1 MRRLVC
7 CMAAFVLLLGFG
19 MPGWSFAGEL
29 AYPTRQI
36 TYMVTFD
43 PGGQSDVEA
52 RRQQPLLERSLGQRV
67 VITYKPG
74 GGGALGWAEM
84 VRGRPDGYVIT
95 GINLPQI
102 SILPLLQDVGFQ
114 TDQILPVALFHRTPM
129 LVVVRKDSPFKTV
142 KEFIE
147 AAKKNPGK
155 IKMAATGTNGLG
167 HVAAMRIGKLAGIT
181 TEYVPFTGNAPLMTA
196 LIGGHV
202 DVAITVSSDAVA
214 YQDQAIPLGI
224 ASEKRIDILPAVP
237 TLKEQG
243 VDFSEASY
251 RGVAVPVGT
260 PDPIVRK
267 LEKVFL
273 ETVCNNAEYVAMQKK
288 GGYEPIAMG
297 VEEAKALIAR
307 GTATYQG
314 VFAEMGILKK

>member
-1 MRRLVC
+1 MV
-7 CMAAFVLLLGFG
+7 ATLLAGLGIAG
-19 MPGWSFAGEL
+19 RSFAGEMP
-29 AYPTRQI
+29 YPTRQI
-36 TYMVTFD
+36 TYLVVFD

-52 RRQQPLLERSLGQRV
+52 RRQQPLLEKALGQK
-67 VITYKPG
+67 VIVTYKPG
-74 GGGALGWAEM
+74 GGGALGWADM

-102 SILPLLQDVGFQ
+102 SILPLLQDVGFR
-114 TDQILPVALFHRTPM
+114 TEQILPVTLFHRTPM
-129 LVVVRKDSPFKTV
+129 LMVVRKDSPFKTV
-142 KEFIE
+142 PEFIE

-167 HVAAMRIGKLAGIT
+167 HVAAMRIRKLAGIT

-196 LIGGHV
+196 LLGGHV

-214 YQDQAIPLGI
+214 YQDRAIPLGI
-224 ASEKRIDILPAVP
+224 ASEQRVDILRDVP

-243 VDFSEASY
+243 IDFSEASY

-260 PDPIVRK
+260 PEPIVRK

-273 ETVCNNAEYVAMQKK
+273 DDVCKNPVYVETQKK
-288 GGYEPIAMG
+288 GGYEPVAMG
-297 VEEAKALIAR
+297 VEEAKALIAK
-307 GTATYQG
+307 GSAMYQG